1 MNLSQKQIAVR
12 FLELAAAGEVDE
24 AYSNYTAPNFKHHN
38 PYYAGDAT
46 SLKEGMRESAIET
59 PNKVFDVQHV
69 IEEGDLVAVHSKLE
83 MQMNGLTTLAV
94 VHICRFERAKLLSFG
109 ILGKY
114 SPTHSSMKMVCS
126 NKKARK

>member
-1 MNLSQKQIAVR
+1 MSLSQKQIAVR

-38 PYYAGDAT
+38 PYYAGEAN
-46 SLKEGMRESAIET
+46 SLREGMRESAAET

-69 IEEGDLVAVHSKLE
+69 IEEGELVAVHSKLE

-94 VHICRFERAKLLSFG
+94 VHICRFEN
-109 ILGKY
+109 GKIAEFWDIGQVQ
-114 SPTHSSMKMVCS
+114 PDPLVNENGMF
-126 NKKARK
+126 

>member
-38 PYYAGDAT
+38 PYYAGDVT
-46 SLKEGMRESAIET
+46 SLKEGMRENAIET
-59 PNKVFDVQHV
+59 PNKFFEVQHV
-69 IEEGDLVAVHSKLE
+69 IEDGDLVAVHSKIE

-94 VHICRFERAKLLSFG
+94 VHICRFEN
-109 ILGKY
+109 GKIAEFWDIGQIQ
-114 SPTHSSMKMVCS
+114 PDPLVNENGMF
-126 NKKARK
+126 

>member
-38 PYYAGDAT
+38 PYYASDAT
-46 SLKEGMRESAIET
+46 SLKEGMRESAAET
-59 PNKVFDVQHV
+59 PNKVFEVQHV
-69 IEEGDLVAVHSKLE
+69 IEDGDLVAVHSKIE

-94 VHICRFERAKLLSFG
+94 VHICRFEN
-109 ILGKY
+109 GKIAEFWDIGQIQ
-114 SPTHSSMKMVCS
+114 PDPLVNENGMF
-126 NKKARK
+126 

>member
-46 SLKEGMRESAIET
+46 SLKEGMCESAAAN

-69 IEEGDLVAVHSKLE
+69 IEDGTLVAVHSKLE
-83 MQMNGLTTLAV
+83 MQMNDKPTIVAV
-94 VHICRFERAKLLSFG
+94 VHICRLKMEKLLSFG
-109 ILGKY
+109 ISGKY
-114 SPTHSSMKMVCS
+114 SPNSL
-126 NKKARK
+126 

>member
-24 AYSNYTAPNFKHHN
+24 AYSNYTTPNFKHHN

-46 SLKEGMRESAIET
+46 SLKQGMRESAAET
-59 PNKVFDVQHV
+59 PNKVFEVQHV
-69 IEEGDLVAVHSKLE
+69 IEDGDLVAVHSKLE

-94 VHICRFERAKLLSFG
+94 VHICRFEN
-109 ILGKY
+109 GKIAEFWDIGQVQ
-114 SPTHSSMKMVCS
+114 PDPLVNENGMF
-126 NKKARK
+126 

>member
-38 PYYAGDAT
+38 PYYAGDAN
-46 SLKEGMRESAIET
+46 SLREGMRESAAET

-69 IEEGDLVAVHSKLE
+69 IEEGDLVVVHSKLE

-94 VHICRFERAKLLSFG
+94 VHICRFEN
-109 ILGKY
+109 GKIAEFWDIGQVQ
-114 SPTHSSMKMVCS
+114 PDPLVNENGMF
-126 NKKARK
+126 

>member
-1 MNLSQKQIAVR
+1 MILSQKEIAVR

-59 PNKVFDVQHV
+59 PNKAFDVQHV
-69 IEEGDLVAVHSKLE
+69 IEDGALVAVHSKLE
-83 MQMNGLTTLAV
+83 MQMNDKLSILAV
-94 VHICRFERAKLLSFG
+94 VHICRFEN
-109 ILGKY
+109 GKIAEFWDVGQIQ
-114 SPTHSSMKMVCS
+114 PDPLVNENGMF
-126 NKKARK
+126 

>member
-24 AYSNYTAPNFKHHN
+24 AYSNYTASNFKHHN
-38 PYYAGDAT
+38 PCYAGDVT

-69 IEEGDLVAVHSKLE
+69 IEDGDLVAVHSKLE

-94 VHICRFERAKLLSFG
+94 VHICRFEN
-109 ILGKY
+109 GKIAEFWDIGQIQ
-114 SPTHSSMKMVCS
+114 PDPLINENGMF
-126 NKKARK
+126 

>member
-38 PYYAGDAT
+38 PYYAGDAN
-46 SLKEGMRESAIET
+46 SLREGMRESAAET

-94 VHICRFERAKLLSFG
+94 VHICCFEN
-109 ILGKY
+109 GKIAEFWDIGQVQ
-114 SPTHSSMKMVCS
+114 PDPLVNENGMF
-126 NKKARK
+126 

>member
-38 PYYAGDAT
+38 PYYAGDAN
-46 SLKEGMRESAIET
+46 SLREGMRESAAET

-94 VHICRFERAKLLSFG
+94 VHICRFEN
-109 ILGKY
+109 GKIAEFWDVGQVQ
-114 SPTHSSMKMVCS
+114 PDPLVNENGMF
-126 NKKARK
+126 

>member
-12 FLELAAAGEVDE
+12 FLELAAAGKVDE
-24 AYSNYTAPNFKHHN
+24 AYSNYTASNFKHHN

-46 SLKEGMRESAIET
+46 SLKEGMRESAAET

-69 IEEGDLVAVHSKLE
+69 IEDGDLVAVHSKLE

-94 VHICRFERAKLLSFG
+94 VHICRFEN
-109 ILGKY
+109 GKIAEFWDIGQVQ
-114 SPTHSSMKMVCS
+114 PDPLVNENGMF
-126 NKKARK
+126 

>member
-24 AYSNYTAPNFKHHN
+24 AYSNYTTPNFKHHN

-46 SLKEGMRESAIET
+46 SLKEGMRESAAET

-94 VHICRFERAKLLSFG
+94 VHICRFEN
-109 ILGKY
+109 GKIAEFWDIGQVQ
-114 SPTHSSMKMVCS
+114 PDPLVNENGMF
-126 NKKARK
+126 

>member
-24 AYSNYTAPNFKHHN
+24 AYSNYTTPNFKHHN
-38 PYYAGDAT
+38 PYYAGDTT
-46 SLKEGMRESAIET
+46 SLREGMRESAAET

-94 VHICRFERAKLLSFG
+94 VHICRFEN
-109 ILGKY
+109 GKIAEFWDIGQVQ
-114 SPTHSSMKMVCS
+114 PDPLVNENGMF
-126 NKKARK
+126 

>member
-12 FLELAAAGEVDE
+12 FLELAAVGEVDE

-38 PYYAGDAT
+38 PYYAGDAN
-46 SLKEGMRESAIET
+46 SLREGMRESAAET

-94 VHICRFERAKLLSFG
+94 VHICRFEN
-109 ILGKY
+109 GKIAEFWDIGQVQ
-114 SPTHSSMKMVCS
+114 PDPLVNENGMF
-126 NKKARK
+126 

>member
-24 AYSNYTAPNFKHHN
+24 AYSNYTALNFKHHN
-38 PYYAGDAT
+38 PYYAGDAN
-46 SLKEGMRESAIET
+46 SLREGMRESAAET

-94 VHICRFERAKLLSFG
+94 VHICRFEN
-109 ILGKY
+109 GKIAELWDIGQVQ
-114 SPTHSSMKMVCS
+114 PEPLVNENGMF
-126 NKKARK
+126 

>member
-1 MNLSQKQIAVR
+1 MSLSQKQIAVR

-38 PYYAGDAT
+38 PYYAGEAN
-46 SLKEGMRESAIET
+46 SLREGMRESAAET

-94 VHICRFERAKLLSFG
+94 VHICRFEN
-109 ILGKY
+109 GKIAEFWDIGQVQ
-114 SPTHSSMKMVCS
+114 PDPLVNENGMF
-126 NKKARK
+126 